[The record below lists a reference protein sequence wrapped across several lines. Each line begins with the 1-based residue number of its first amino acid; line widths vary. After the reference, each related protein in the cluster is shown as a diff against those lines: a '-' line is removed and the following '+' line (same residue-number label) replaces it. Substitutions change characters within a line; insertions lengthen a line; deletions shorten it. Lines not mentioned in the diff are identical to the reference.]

1 MLVTARPRAARAL
14 LALALGLALLGPGG
28 AGRAAA
34 VADRSRWS
42 LLAGPAAGP
51 EQGLVRDRP
60 VRPLVTPG
68 GTRDDR
74 ERPGP
79 AAPVAVALAVA
90 AAWVVAAAALAVRPA
105 GPTAA
110 TAGARAPPPL
120 QPASV

>member
-1 MLVTARPRAARAL
+1 MLVTLRPRAARAL
-14 LALALGLALLGPGG
+14 LALALGLALLMPGG
-28 AGRAAA
+28 AGPAVAAA
-34 VADRSRWS
+34 DAVGS

-51 EQGLVRDRP
+51 DQGLVRDRP

-79 AAPVAVALAVA
+79 ALPGAVAVAVA
-90 AAWVVAAAALAVRPA
+90 AAWVAAAAALAVRPA

-110 TAGARAPPPL
+110 AAGARAPPHL

>member
-1 MLVTARPRAARAL
+1 MDATRRLRASRAL

-34 VADRSRWS
+34 VADAAGS

-51 EQGLVRDRP
+51 DQGLVRDRP

-79 AAPVAVALAVA
+79 ALPGAVALAVA
-90 AAWVVAAAALAVRPA
+90 AAWVVVAAALAVRPG
-105 GPTAA
+105 GPAA
-110 TAGARAPPPL
+110 AAAGARAPPPL

>member
-1 MLVTARPRAARAL
+1 MLVSLRPRAARAL

-28 AGRAAA
+28 AGPAVA
-34 VADRSRWS
+34 VADAVGS

-51 EQGLVRDRP
+51 DQGLVRDRP

-79 AAPVAVALAVA
+79 ALPGAVALAVA
-90 AAWVVAAAALAVRPA
+90 AAWVVVAAVQAVRAA
-105 GPTAA
+105 GHHVAA
-110 TAGARAPPPL
+110 AGARAPPPL
-120 QPASV
+120 QPAAS

>member
-1 MLVTARPRAARAL
+1 MLVTLRPRAARVL

-34 VADRSRWS
+34 VADAAGS

-51 EQGLVRDRP
+51 DQGLVRDRP

-74 ERPGP
+74 ERPGSALP
-79 AAPVAVALAVA
+79 GAVALAVA
-90 AAWVVAAAALAVRPA
+90 AWVVVAAALAVRPA
-105 GPTAA
+105 GPTVAA
-110 TAGARAPPPL
+110 AGARAPPPL

>member
-1 MLVTARPRAARAL
+1 MLVTLRPRAARAL

-34 VADRSRWS
+34 VADAAGS

-51 EQGLVRDRP
+51 DQGLVRDRP

-79 AAPVAVALAVA
+79 ALPGAVALAVA
-90 AAWVVAAAALAVRPA
+90 AAWVVVAAALAVRPG
-105 GPTAA
+105 GPAA
-110 TAGARAPPPL
+110 AAAGARAPPPL

>member
-1 MLVTARPRAARAL
+1 MDATRRPRASRAL

-34 VADRSRWS
+34 VADAAGS

-51 EQGLVRDRP
+51 DQGLVRDRP

-79 AAPVAVALAVA
+79 ALPGAVAVAV

-110 TAGARAPPPL
+110 AAGARAPPPL